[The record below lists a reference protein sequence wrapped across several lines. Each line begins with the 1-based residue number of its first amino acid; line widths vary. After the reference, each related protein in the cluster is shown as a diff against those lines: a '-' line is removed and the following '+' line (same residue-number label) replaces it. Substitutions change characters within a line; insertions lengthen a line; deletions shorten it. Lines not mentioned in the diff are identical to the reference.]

1 MLDNQ
6 MFELLDK
13 LKKVNYETIDIDDFL
28 DQREC
33 DPFDSEW
40 VRVYQTIEE
49 LKKGKEMVDTRE
61 IEKKAYI
68 TVYEK
73 TECDDLA
80 GYIADDFGLIADSI
94 MLHYSDEWLEKVI
107 SCYNDILRG
116 GFGQHSYNE
125 PIHIKWLFYEKSLH
139 DLGSENVNAIT
150 EIILDTNNSGH
161 DCTLELL

>member
-40 VRVYQTIEE
+40 VRVYQT
-49 LKKGKEMVDTRE
+49 
-61 IEKKAYI
+61 
-68 TVYEK
+68 
-73 TECDDLA
+73 
-80 GYIADDFGLIADSI
+80 DDFGLIADSI

-107 SCYNDILRG
+107 SCYK
-116 GFGQHSYNE
+116 E
-125 PIHIKWLFYEKSLH
+125 
-139 DLGSENVNAIT
+139 AI
-150 EIILDTNNSGH
+150 IPCGKL
-161 DCTLELL
+161 

>member
-40 VRVYQTIEE
+40 VRVYQAIEE

-107 SCYNDILRG
+107 SCYK
-116 GFGQHSYNE
+116 E
-125 PIHIKWLFYEKSLH
+125 
-139 DLGSENVNAIT
+139 AI
-150 EIILDTNNSGH
+150 IPYGKL
-161 DCTLELL
+161 

>member
-61 IEKKAYI
+61 IEKK
-68 TVYEK
+68 
-73 TECDDLA
+73 
-80 GYIADDFGLIADSI
+80 
-94 MLHYSDEWLEKVI
+94 H
-107 SCYNDILRG
+107 ILQ
-116 GFGQHSYNE
+116 FTKKQSVM
-125 PIHIKWLFYEKSLH
+125 I
-139 DLGSENVNAIT
+139 
-150 EIILDTNNSGH
+150 
-161 DCTLELL
+161 

>member
-40 VRVYQTIEE
+40 VRVYQVIEE

-80 GYIADDFGLIADSI
+80 GYLS
-94 MLHYSDEWLEKVI
+94 L
-107 SCYNDILRG
+107 
-116 GFGQHSYNE
+116 
-125 PIHIKWLFYEKSLH
+125 IHISIPKPKTKGGIQKEKEMLAELGIPTFKYHPNPLNTGAFEISEEGVICDCCGKVTHTYYEAPFY
-139 DLGSENVNAIT
+139 A
-150 EIILDTNNSGH
+150 
-161 DCTLELL
+161 CLLYTSRCV

>member
-6 MFELLDK
+6 MLELLDN

-28 DQREC
+28 
-33 DPFDSEW
+33 EW
-40 VRVYQTIEE
+40 VRVYQAIEE

-107 SCYNDILRG
+107 SCYK
-116 GFGQHSYNE
+116 E
-125 PIHIKWLFYEKSLH
+125 
-139 DLGSENVNAIT
+139 AI
-150 EIILDTNNSGH
+150 IPCGKL
-161 DCTLELL
+161 

>member
-1 MLDNQ
+1 M
-6 MFELLDK
+6 
-13 LKKVNYETIDIDDFL
+13 
-28 DQREC
+28 
-33 DPFDSEW
+33 
-40 VRVYQTIEE
+40 YQAIEE

-107 SCYNDILRG
+107 SCYK
-116 GFGQHSYNE
+116 E
-125 PIHIKWLFYEKSLH
+125 
-139 DLGSENVNAIT
+139 AI
-150 EIILDTNNSGH
+150 IPCGKL
-161 DCTLELL
+161 

>member
-6 MFELLDK
+6 MLELLDN

-61 IEKKAYI
+61 IEKK
-68 TVYEK
+68 
-73 TECDDLA
+73 
-80 GYIADDFGLIADSI
+80 
-94 MLHYSDEWLEKVI
+94 H
-107 SCYNDILRG
+107 ILQ
-116 GFGQHSYNE
+116 FTKKQSVM
-125 PIHIKWLFYEKSLH
+125 I
-139 DLGSENVNAIT
+139 
-150 EIILDTNNSGH
+150 
-161 DCTLELL
+161 